1 LAAACKRVRIDH
13 VGYLE
18 DEVRMADFGVF
29 IGYGT
34 PVRGRERQAI
44 KLFDETVE
52 YYTRL
57 QQQGEIESFEP
68 VMLQPHGGDLNGFIL
83 LRGERD
89 KLVASILASDEFT
102 RLSTRADLLLERFG
116 VVGALLGER
125 IGTVNQVY
133 NEQVE
138 ELT

>member
-1 LAAACKRVRIDH
+1 LAILRRQW
-13 VGYLE
+13 E
-18 DEVRMADFGVF
+18 MADFGVF

-44 KLFDETVE
+44 KLFDETTE

-68 VMLQPHGGDLNGFIL
+68 VMLQPHGGDLSGFIL

-125 IGTVNQVY
+125 IGTVNRVY

>member
-1 LAAACKRVRIDH
+1 LAILRRQW
-13 VGYLE
+13 E
-18 DEVRMADFGVF
+18 MADFGVF

-44 KLFDETVE
+44 KLFDETTE

-89 KLVASILASDEFT
+89 KLVASILASDEFA

-116 VVGALLGER
+116 VVGAVLGER
-125 IGTVNQVY
+125 IGTVNRVY